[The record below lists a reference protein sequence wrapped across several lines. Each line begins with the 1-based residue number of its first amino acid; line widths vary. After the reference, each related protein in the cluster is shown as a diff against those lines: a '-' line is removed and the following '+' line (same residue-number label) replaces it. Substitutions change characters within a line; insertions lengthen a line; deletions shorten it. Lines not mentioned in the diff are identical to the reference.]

1 MPLIK
6 DKYQAKGVSPRS
18 EFVTRQINRAIET
31 DTIPFNV
38 LSTEQK
44 QAQISSVVRAASAP
58 VTAVTAAVA
67 STVAGTIAGAAAPA
81 PAPVVKSNITGVK
94 LSANTVQNIFTL
106 SKDTELMDIII
117 SHWHT
122 SGTNSVISMYWSTSP
137 IEDLTFTVSTGVI
150 TTIAGG
156 TLYRILSDTFT
167 SSSTLSIRDSGI
179 YTFSNLNKDIHFY
192 AVCSVVGPEITIIKT

>member
-1 MPLIK
+1 MPIIK
-6 DKYQAKGVSPRS
+6 DKYKAKGVSPRS
-18 EFVTRQINRAIET
+18 KFVTRKFNQAIQS
-31 DTIPFNV
+31 DAIPQDV
-38 LSTEQK
+38 LTTEQK
-44 QAQISSVVRAASAP
+44 QTQISSVVRAASAP
-58 VTAVTAAVA
+58 VTAATAAIA
-67 STVAGTIAGAAAPA
+67 GTVAGAAIS
-81 PAPVVKSNITGVK
+81 APVVKSNITGVK

-117 SHWHT
+117 SHWQVE
-122 SGTNSVISMYWSTSP
+122 GVRSVISMYWSTFP

-150 TTIAGG
+150 TAVTGG
-156 TLYRILSDTFT
+156 TIYRILSDTFT